1 LYKKSLQS
9 VKIFIKL
16 YFYFFNTPKLPPGRV
31 QGKNIFALFKLL
43 LKNVVSL
50 RTELTEMNLLNNNWW
65 WQILPVTGWR

>member
-1 LYKKSLQS
+1 MSREG
-9 VKIFIKL
+9 V
-16 YFYFFNTPKLPPGRV
+16 R
-31 QGKNIFALFKLL
+31 KNIFSVFKLL